1 MYSKRVTKSLLI
13 IIVALLLSGF
23 TYAFAAANTV
33 PGSKA
38 GDGFGAISGYSV
50 SNIVY
55 TLDATTPSE
64 IDSVSFQLDAAAS
77 TVKARVEDT
86 ASFSD
91 CTYSAPTWTCTLPA
105 GTSVL
110 SATNLRVISVE

>member
-23 TYAFAAANTV
+23 TYAFAAGNTM
-33 PGSKA
+33 PNTMA
-38 GDGFGAISGYSV
+38 GDGAEVISGYEV
-50 SNIVY
+50 SNVVY
-55 TLDATTPSE
+55 NLNATNPAN

-77 TVKARVEDT
+77 TVKARVDDT

-105 GTSVL
+105 GTTVV